1 MIKQDDFQQVSGKN
15 SLLRVRHI
23 HLINMARVAPIPA
36 NPAKAMRVFLTG
48 DSGSAT
54 LKKSTKPFWKKKK
67 RLKTSMEEAV
77 HSRNAPFCGRCYA
90 TISFRLH
97 PVIKY

>member
-67 RLKTSMEEAV
+67 EIENVNGRSCTFQKCSLLWPLLRNHFFQATSC
-77 HSRNAPFCGRCYA
+77 H
-90 TISFRLH
+90 
-97 PVIKY
+97 